1 MAEYSEEQKNCAA
14 KILEIK
20 TPIEAN
26 IVLSLYKEPDLLL
39 NYDFKVEDF
48 LIKSYKILFE
58 IISGMVL
65 REKTREVNEIS
76 IGMFLEAY
84 PALKETY
91 EEIGGWETIQMGFN
105 YNISAN
111 FESDYFK
118 NIKYNVLIKLLQTGF
133 PVYNHLEVPDKY
145 GRTWIDKDIQEIY
158 EDIDSVIQKIFI
170 KANANFK
177 VEDLT
182 DNGKQ
187 ILEDWDKG
195 LLVGLPFKGFP
206 ILTQLT
212 GGMLPRDVILFGA
225 PSNTGKSSFVR
236 CMVLPS
242 LMDKEEPSL
251 TILNEENR
259 EKWLREELIY
269 IANNIYKRDINK
281 NVVKNGHFNDENKAY
296 LYESLEW
303 LEKMKEKKLMNFVSF
318 PQYSTSQAIKTIKQ
332 SSNNGI
338 KTVII
343 DTFKVDNDRASSN
356 VKGWEL
362 LKDNMVN
369 LYNVA
374 REREVCVLATCQLNT
389 DARYLSRNYISE
401 SKGIIESVSTA
412 IFMRTLWSD
421 EYPGEKNAIEV
432 YKMDGQNK
440 NQKTLVTLDK
450 DKTYVL
456 LFVDK
461 SREGAARTIQV
472 VVEVDWARNVI
483 REIGF
488 TKIPYTGVGDSKR

>member
-1 MAEYSEEQKNCAA
+1 MAEYSEQQKECAS

-26 IVLSLYKEPDLLL
+26 LVLSLYKEPDLLY
-39 NYDFKVEDF
+39 NYDFKSEDF
-48 LIKSYKILFE
+48 LVKSYKTLFE
-58 IISGMVL
+58 IVNRMVL
-65 REKTREVNEIS
+65 QEKTKEINDIS

-84 PALKETY
+84 PSLKESY
-91 EEIGGWETIQMGFN
+91 EEFGGWETIQMGFN

-118 NIKYNVLIKLLQTGF
+118 NIKYNTLVKLLTAGF
-133 PVYNHLEVPDKY
+133 PVYENLEKPDKD
-145 GRTWIDKDIQEIY
+145 GKTWLDKDIQEIY
-158 EDIDSVIQKIFI
+158 EDIDREVQKIFI
-170 KANANFK
+170 RANANFK

-187 ILEDWDKG
+187 ILDDWDKG
-195 LLVGLPFKGFP
+195 LLVGLPFKDFP
-206 ILTQLT
+206 LLTQLT

-225 PSNTGKSSFVR
+225 PSNTGKSSLVR

-242 LMDKEEPSL
+242 LMEQEEPSL
-251 TILNEENR
+251 TILNEEAR
-259 EKWLREELIY
+259 DKWLREEILY
-269 IANNIYKRDINK
+269 IANNIFKRNINK
-281 NVVKNGHFNDENKAY
+281 NVVKNGHFSDENRIY

-338 KTVII
+338 KNIII

-356 VKGWEL
+356 IKGWEL
-362 LKDNMVN
+362 LKENMVN

-374 REREVCVLATCQLNT
+374 RERSVCIIATCQLNT

-432 YKMDGQNK
+432 YNMDGQNK
-440 NQKTLVTLDK
+440 NQKTIVPLDK
-450 DKTYVL
+450 DKIYML

-472 VVEVDWARNVI
+472 VAEVDWARNII

-488 TKIPYTGVGDSKR
+488 TKIPYTGVGDNKR